1 VKFSPPLSTPEGKR
15 WADLLAAEAMA
26 STVLTDAGFHAA
38 EIECID
44 AGGRR
49 FLEVT
54 RFDRTQN
61 GGRVPFVSLSAHD
74 AAFFGKMNTPWS
86 DAAERLHSEGW
97 LQRRDADRLASL
109 WRFGRLIANTDMHYG
124 NAALI
129 LCERPPLQLAPV
141 YDMLPM
147 AYRPGAENMIP
158 GLSDDALAVARSEIA
173 TTPERELAAKFWRLV
188 STAAQISESFRK
200 IARAHAAALSS

>member
-1 VKFSPPLSTPEGKR
+1 
-15 WADLLAAEAMA
+15 
-26 STVLTDAGFHAA
+26 
-38 EIECID
+38 
-44 AGGRR
+44 
-49 FLEVT
+49 
-54 RFDRTQN
+54 
-61 GGRVPFVSLSAHD
+61 
-74 AAFFGKMNTPWS
+74 MNTPWS
-86 DAAERLHSEGW
+86 DAAERLHSGGW

-129 LCERPPLQLAPV
+129 LCERPPLRLAPV

-173 TTPERELAAKFWRLV
+173 ATPERELATNFWRLV
-188 STAAQISESFRK
+188 SSGAHVSESFRK
-200 IARAHAAALSS
+200 IASAYAAALSS

>member
-1 VKFSPPLSTPEGKR
+1 VKFSPPLSTPEGER

-26 STVLTDAGFHAA
+26 STVLADVGFHTT
-38 EIECID
+38 EIEWLD

-54 RFDRTQN
+54 RFDRTRN
-61 GGRVPFVSLSAHD
+61 GGRIPFVSLSAHD
-74 AAFFGKMNTPWS
+74 AAFFGEMNTPWS

-97 LQRRDADRLASL
+97 LQRKDADRLTSL

-129 LCERPPLQLAPV
+129 LSERPPLQLAPV

-173 TTPERELAAKFWRLV
+173 ATPERELATKFWRLV
-188 STAAQISESFRK
+188 SNATHVSESFRK
-200 IARAHAAALSS
+200 IATAHAGGLSR